1 MNLTIFKRLAL
12 GYIIILVLVIFM
24 GGYISVKLNLLHHLT
39 WKTAASY
46 GQSISMLEHLLS
58 SIYSIV
64 GFEKKYIVSGDQ
76 DYYQKFQ
83 ELHIYFLRD
92 MDDLDKL
99 LDAPEQRQLLMEAKK
114 YYKNHFTGF
123 QQKIA
128 AMKKGSS
135 LDNASD
141 LSGSNKQRIEKLNTN
156 FHRIIDEI
164 RMERDENI
172 QLSSKMS
179 KEIRNLT
186 LVIASLTIILG
197 FVISIFNTRSI
208 TRSISLLKKKTKEIA
223 DGKFEAIESIQAP
236 KEIEDLSRH
245 FNVMCS
251 RLKELDTMKLD
262 FISHVSH
269 ELRTPMTVIKEASI
283 MLDQKMVENTSAG
296 YDDLLKLIQSEC
308 ERLIKSVNRILDLSR
323 MEGKMM
329 DYHFIESDLSQVIRN
344 ALLKLVPLVQK
355 KEIDLEFVPPPVLPL
370 VKIDQERIGEVLEN
384 VLGNAIKYTP
394 QGGNVKIK
402 ICLVPLENELKV
414 TVSDTG
420 CGIPAKNLA
429 DIFDKFK
436 RIDNFIETQRGTGLG
451 LSITKHIINA
461 HGGKIWAESKPL
473 KGTKVLFTLPFL

>member
-1 MNLTIFKRLAL
+1 MNLTIFKRLAI
-12 GYIIILVLVIFM
+12 GYIVILVLVVFM
-24 GGYISVKLNLLHHLT
+24 GGYISVKLNLLHQLT

-76 DYYQKFQ
+76 DYYQKLQ
-83 ELHIYFLRD
+83 ELHIFFLRD
-92 MDDLDKL
+92 MDDLDKF
-99 LDAPEQRQLLMEAKK
+99 LDAPGQRQLLVDAQK
-114 YYKNHFTGF
+114 YYQNHFAGF

-128 AMKKGSS
+128 AIKKGSYS
-135 LDNASD
+135 ENASD
-141 LSGSNKQRIEKLNTN
+141 FLEIDKQRIEKLNTN
-156 FHRIIDEI
+156 FHRIINSI

-186 LVIASLTIILG
+186 VIITSLTIILG

-208 TRSISLLKKKTKEIA
+208 TRSISLLKGKTKEIA
-223 DGKFEAIESIQAP
+223 AGKFEEIELIQAP
-236 KEIEDLSRH
+236 KEIEDLSCH
-245 FNVMCS
+245 FNVMCN

-283 MLDQKMVENTSAG
+283 MLDQNMVENNSAG
-296 YDDLLKLIQSEC
+296 HDDLLKLIQSEC

-329 DYHFIESDLSQVIRN
+329 DYHFMESDLSHIVRN
-344 ALLKLVPLVQK
+344 AILKLVPLVQR
-355 KEIDLEFVPPPVLPL
+355 KEIDLEFVPPSALPS
-370 VKIDQERIGEVLEN
+370 VKIDGERIDEVLEN

-394 QGGNVKIK
+394 QGGNVKIE
-402 ICLVPLENELKV
+402 ISIVPLKNELKV

-451 LSITKHIINA
+451 LSIAKHIINA

-473 KGTKVLFTLPFL
+473 KGTRVLFTLPFS